1 MVLKSWWMLLVWLA
15 VVGVGFIVWR
25 FVRRKQKHAPKS
37 RSYVVPVAHSERLT
51 QLPSY
56 AKVARRYAWLSRGLL
71 ACLILGILSSLILT
85 TRPASMAVIQ
95 PELRNRDIMLC
106 LDVSGSMDP
115 TNQQVIAT
123 FAKLAEKFDGER
135 IGLTAFDSSANT
147 VFPLT
152 DDYDFVKDQF
162 KMLDKEMSSGYGS
175 TTLYTGTGEGEG
187 SSLIGDGLASC
198 VMRFDNLDI
207 KRSRSIILVTD
218 NYANGAQIVNLKQAG
233 AYAKDKGV
241 RVYGINPADFSSGSY
256 ADPTAQEFRTVVM
269 ATDGAYYKIDYE
281 SRGDAS
287 IVSQV
292 VDKIGQQEAT
302 RFKGAAQVVQT
313 DIPLWFSLVLVVS
326 VIGLLGIAWRL
337 AR

>member
-1 MVLKSWWMLLVWLA
+1 MVLKSWWMLFAWLVVA
-15 VVGVGFIVWR
+15 VVGYVVWR
-25 FVRRKQKHAPKS
+25 VMHRKQRGTPKKHSHA
-37 RSYVVPVAHSERLT
+37 VPVAHSERLT

-56 AKVARRYAWLSRGLL
+56 AKAARRYTWLSRGLL
-71 ACLILGILSSLILT
+71 ACLMLGLLSSLILT
-85 TRPASMAVIQ
+85 TRPASMAVVQ

-135 IGLTAFDSSANT
+135 VGLTAFDSSANT

-152 DDYDFVKDQF
+152 DDYGFVKDQLNA
-162 KMLDKEMSSGYGS
+162 LDKEMSSAYGS

-198 VMRFDNLDI
+198 VMRFDNLDV

-218 NYANGAQIVNLKQAG
+218 NYANGAQIVNLTQAG

-241 RVYGINPADFSSGSY
+241 RVYGINPADFSSGNY
-256 ADPTAQEFRTVVM
+256 TDPTATEFRNVVM

-281 SRGDAS
+281 SRGDAQV
-287 IVSQV
+287 VSQV
-292 VDKIGQQEAT
+292 VDKISQQEAT
-302 RFKGAAQVVQT
+302 RFKGAAQVVQN
-313 DIPLWFSLVLVVS
+313 DIPLWFSIVLTAS
-326 VIGLLGIAWRL
+326 VIGLLVVAWRL